1 MSDEQPPA
9 KNNTK
14 EEEEEEKE
22 EDIPERKVQDI
33 TVYQF
38 NDEIGDFEE
47 LIIDPELKLQDLL
60 DDDFV
65 LLFTD
70 PQHYRIWLWHGYN
83 TTTRMKFIAAKM
95 APAIRDKHGI
105 AFKITAVD
113 QDDETHGFKV
123 MLGLE
128 KAIDYE
134 LTQTGPAYEGTA
146 EDLELLESLSR
157 ERILLILEK
166 AGIPEGFERKI
177 VIVKNN
183 IFGYRE
189 YERNYLGSVVKEKQ
203 LFPLKE
209 EIDDGTYLAEK
220 YIPRMLFSFNKV
232 VLTELLQKVEV
243 EEGEEVGVEEEG
255 EDIIKK

>member
-1 MSDEQPPA
+1 MPDEQPPDR
-9 KNNTK
+9 NNTK
-14 EEEEEEKE
+14 EEELS
-22 EDIPERKVQDI
+22 PERKVQNI
-33 TVYQF
+33 IVYQF
-38 NDEIGDFEE
+38 NDEIGDYEE
-47 LIIDPELKLQDLL
+47 LIIDPDLRLQDLL

-65 LLFTD
+65 ILFVD
-70 PQHYRIWLWHGYN
+70 PQHYRVWLWHGYN

-123 MLGLE
+123 MAGLE
-128 KAIDYE
+128 KEIDYE
-134 LTQTGPAYEGTA
+134 LAQTGPAYEGTA
-146 EDLELLESLSR
+146 ADLELLESLSR
-157 ERILLILEK
+157 EKIILILEK

-177 VIVKNN
+177 VIVKND

-189 YERNYLGSVVKEKQ
+189 YDRNYLGSVIKEKQ

-209 EIDDGTYLAEK
+209 EIEDGTYLADK

-232 VLTELLQKVEV
+232 VLIELLQKVDM
-243 EEGEEVGVEEEG
+243 EEGVEVGEG
-255 EDIIKK
+255 EDIIKKKPLKVK

>member
-1 MSDEQPPA
+1 MPDEQPPA
-9 KNNTK
+9 INNTK
-14 EEEEEEKE
+14 EEEN
-22 EDIPERKVQDI
+22 IPERQVQTI
-33 TVYQF
+33 IVYQF
-38 NDEIGDFEE
+38 SDEIGEFQE
-47 LIIDPELKLQDLL
+47 LIIDPGLKLQELL

-65 LLFTD
+65 LLFVD
-70 PQHYRIWLWHGYN
+70 SQHYRVWLWHGYN

-95 APAIRDKHGI
+95 APAIRDKYGI

-134 LTQTGPAYEGTA
+134 LAQTGPAYEGTT
-146 EDLELLESLSR
+146 EDLELLKSLSR
-157 ERILLILEK
+157 EKIILILEK

-189 YERNYLGSVVKEKQ
+189 YERNYPGSVIKEKQ

-209 EIDDGTYLAEK
+209 EIEDGTYLADK
-220 YIPRMLFSFNKV
+220 YIPRMLFSYNKV
-232 VLTELLQKVEV
+232 VLTELFQKK
-243 EEGEEVGVEEEG
+243 GES